1 MNNTERTPIRTP
13 RKSPRTTH
21 IMLILMAAALLI
33 SLLAVIFVVV
43 PSLSGDKMKNHV
55 QDPLITSH
63 DNSIDPDSTLTQTE
77 KQPYTTD
84 SMREVRGV
92 YIASVYNINY
102 PSKKGLSADE
112 LRAELDSIVE
122 TCLKANLNAIYFQV
136 RPSADS
142 LYKSDIFPT
151 SEYLSGTQG
160 DALPDGFD
168 PLAYLTKIAKKKN
181 IDIHAWVNPLRVT
194 VGSQTAPKHDVTLL
208 AEGHPARE
216 NPDYVIPYA
225 DGRLYFDCGNPEVRK
240 LIADGVAE
248 IAANYDVRSI
258 IFDDYFYPYP
268 VYDANKLASFD
279 DSATYSTY
287 GGEMSLDDW
296 RRDNVN
302 RMIEDCYNAIKA
314 VDSDCDFG
322 VAPFGIWKN
331 DNGENGGSSTSGLES
346 YSAIYCDPTAWIRGE
361 YIDYI
366 APQIYWRFTST
377 AAPYDVLVR
386 WWNTLLDGSNVELL
400 ISHGVYNYDTWEN
413 PENELR
419 CQVEFARAE
428 LAYRGSILYGYAALK
443 NNSSGLLDETEDVF
457 AEEIVYSEIS
467 ATGRDLIISIPYSG
481 SEVDGEGTFVIG
493 TSDPTAPLYI
503 DGKQIGRT
511 KSGYF
516 SAYLPLE
523 KGKNT
528 FIFTHKGVDT
538 KYVINR
544 PDGTSGGSTVT
555 HPTLESPG
563 ITAVTPSY
571 SWMGDTALPVSVT
584 APRGSRVTAELGG
597 KKITLT
603 PTLYVPYTGK
613 YTKEVYTGSFAVSAP
628 KGQITDLG
636 TVKFTSTYG
645 GKTYTAESA
654 SIRVRGEGAYLPVEV
669 INNDT
674 ELKIE
679 PDSWYY
685 DDYTVQAAGMRENAV
700 HLGSGMYK
708 LRCGGYISE
717 DKVRVLDEKVELIAE
732 MKDAVMECDDE
743 YTYFKITVS
752 ENVPINTYM
761 ENGEFCVTLYNVNTD
776 KAPKASLAN
785 NPLFTEIR
793 GEVSTKA
800 QSYKYFFKL
809 VNIENFYGFN
819 NYYKDGTLV
828 FKWKNPESLPS
839 TEKPLAGKTIVLD
852 AGHGGK
858 NPGALGPLGAAEGA
872 MNESDFNLEIVMS
885 AEKYIKNLGADVILI
900 RDRETPNDVPVTERI
915 ETLIDISPDL
925 VISIHQNSMPYT
937 TDITRIRGVVGLYW
951 ADSGYMLT
959 DIMGETIATALN
971 KLDRSSTKQRLAMV
985 RNPKFPATLL
995 ETCFITSVEEYER
1008 MMKPD
1013 AIETIAKSIA
1023 DGVIKYYKA
1032 QEKYILSE

>member
-1 MNNTERTPIRTP
+1 MNNTEPTIRTP

-21 IMLILMAAALLI
+21 IMLILMAAALFI
-33 SLLAVIFVVV
+33 SLLAVLFVLLPVFK
-43 PSLSGDKMKNHV
+43 DNKANDTV
-55 QDPLITSH
+55 QTTALPH
-63 DNSIDPDSTLTQTE
+63 DSTQTQPE

-112 LRAELDSIVE
+112 LRSELDDIVK
-122 TCLKANLNAIYFQV
+122 TCLEANLNAIYFQV

-160 DALPDGFD
+160 DVLPEGFD
-168 PLAYLTKIAKKKN
+168 PLAYLTKIAKEKN

-194 VGSQTAPKHDVTLL
+194 VGSASAPKHDVTIL

-216 NPDYVIPYA
+216 HPDYVIPYA
-225 DGRLYFDCGNPEVRK
+225 DGRLYFDCGNPDVRK

-248 IAANYDVRSI
+248 IAANYDVKSI

-268 VYDANKLASFD
+268 VYEGSKLANFD
-279 DSATYSTY
+279 DSVTYAAY
-287 GGEMSLDDW
+287 GGEMTLDDW

-302 RMIEDCYNAIKA
+302 KMIEGCYNAIKA
-314 VDSDCDFG
+314 ADADCDFG

-346 YSAIYCDPTAWIRGE
+346 YSAIYCDPTAWIRGG

-386 WWNTLLDGSNVELL
+386 WWNTVLDGSGVELL

-419 CQVEFARAE
+419 TQVEFARAE
-428 LAYRGSILYGYAALK
+428 LSYRGSILYGYAALK

-457 AEEIVYSEIS
+457 AEEIIYSEI
-467 ATGRDLIISIPYSG
+467 ATNGRDLIISIPYSG

-538 KYVINR
+538 EYVITR

-571 SWMGDTALPVSVT
+571 NWMGDTTLPVSVT

-613 YTKEVYTGSFAVSAP
+613 YMKEVYTGSFTVSSP

-654 SIRVRGEGAYLPVEV
+654 NIRVRGEGVYLPIEV

-700 HLGSGMYK
+700 YLGSGMYK

-717 DKVRVLDEKVELIAE
+717 DKVRVLDEKVELTAE
-732 MKDAVMECDDE
+732 IKSAVMECDDE

-761 ENGEFCVTLYNVNTD
+761 ENGEFCVTLYNVNTAT
-776 KAPKASLAN
+776 APSASFAK
-785 NPLFTEIR
+785 NPLFTEVR

-809 VNIENFYGFN
+809 VNIENFYGFD
-819 NYYKDGTLV
+819 NYYENGTLV
-828 FKWKNPESLPS
+828 FKWKNPVSLPDLD
-839 TEKPLAGKTIVLD
+839 KPLTGKTIVLD

-872 MNESDFNLEIVMS
+872 MNESDFNLEIVMA
-885 AEKYIKNLGADVILI
+885 AEKYIKGLGADVILI
-900 RDRETPNDVPVTERI
+900 RDRETPNDIPVTERI

-937 TDITRIRGVVGLYW
+937 ADITRIRGVVGLYW

-959 DIMGETIATALN
+959 DVMGETIATVLN
-971 KLDRSSTKQRLAMV
+971 KLDRSPTKQRLAMV
-985 RNPKFPATLL
+985 RNPKFPATLV

-1013 AIETIAKSIA
+1013 AIETIAKAIA
-1023 DGVIKYYKA
+1023 NGVINYYKA